1 MAKLTRLGDLER
13 AVMDHLWSSR
23 EPQTVRQVHEA
34 LAAQRDLAY
43 TTIMTVLQRLAKKNL
58 VIQHRDDRAHRYA
71 PMHGRDELVAG
82 LMVDALDQAADSGSR
97 EAALVHF
104 VERVGADEAAALR
117 RALAELETKHANP
130 PIQWRSGLPLR
141 DTDSVSALAFT
152 LVALLLVGPVP
163 ALLARA
169 AWPMRAPRAAIVLW
183 QSIALAAVLSAFS
196 AGIAI
201 ASRLFVPGL
210 DGRPT
215 ATITSEIRGPR
226 LAVVAA
232 LRRGVR
238 AHAGRRRAA
247 GDLRAAGRDRDPATP
262 RAPSDARRPGRQVAR
277 LGARPALR
285 HANDL
290 RILDV
295 EQPLAYCLPGVR
307 SRVVVSEGTL
317 TTLSP
322 NEVTAILSHERAHLR
337 ARHDLVLEMFTAVH
351 AAFPRFVR
359 SANALDAVRLLVE
372 LLADDAAV
380 RAAGPTPLARALVAC
395 AAGRTPSGA
404 LAAGGPTTV
413 LRVRRLG
420 GRGNSIVLAITA
432 YLAAAAVLVVP
443 TVALAVP
450 WLTELHRLFV
460 A

>member
-1 MAKLTRLGDLER
+1 M
-13 AVMDHLWSSR
+13 
-23 EPQTVRQVHEA
+23 
-34 LAAQRDLAY
+34 
-43 TTIMTVLQRLAKKNL
+43 
-58 VIQHRDDRAHRYA
+58 
-71 PMHGRDELVAG
+71 
-82 LMVDALDQAADSGSR
+82 
-97 EAALVHF
+97 
-104 VERVGADEAAALR
+104 
-117 RALAELETKHANP
+117 
-130 PIQWRSGLPLR
+130 
-141 DTDSVSALAFT
+141 SALAFT

-163 ALLARA
+163 AVLARA
-169 AWPMRAPRAAIVLW
+169 TWPMRAPRAAVVLW

-215 ATITSEIRGPR
+215 ATITSEIEALGWPLWLLYLAVLALTLVVGAR
-226 LAVVAA
+226 LAISVLQVAVA
-232 LRRGVR
+232 TR
-238 AHAGRRRAA
+238 RRRAHHRMVV
-247 GDLRAAGRDRDPATP
+247 DL
-262 RAPSDARRPGRQVAR
+262 VAKSHDSAFQH
-277 LGARPALR
+277 GA
-285 HANDL
+285 HVHDL

-295 EQPLAYCLPGVR
+295 EEPLAYCLPGVR

-322 NEVTAILSHERAHLR
+322 RELTAILRHERAHLR

-359 SANALDAVRLLVE
+359 SASALDAVRLLIE

-395 AAGRTPSGA
+395 ASGHAPSGA
-404 LAAGGPTTV
+404 LAAGGPSTV

-420 GRGNSIVLAITA
+420 GRGNSIALAMSA

-450 WLTELHRLFV
+450 WLTELQRLFI